1 MLLNK
6 YVILCE
12 VYPST
17 GTNNHNHNIN
27 ALISGFALAAFT
39 KHIVSVLEK
48 YLSLQYCLFSMKL
61 IVVV

>member
-39 KHIVSVLEK
+39 KHIVSVLENIFR
-48 YLSLQYCLFSMKL
+48 YNIVCFSMKL